1 MKNSFKPFVFVIAH
15 LGLPQQVW
23 NSIDETWGKFQD
35 RHYELWENEDGRR
48 KLEMGVGLDF
58 VVPEKTS
65 PWEMVQFKVLLDQE
79 FGDTRFIE
87 LAMSYCNIPIKEI
100 TWEALYCVWKEN
112 TDSFY
117 TQVQEAMEAD
127 MTEKEKYWGP
137 LPTVEY
143 LGALYCVEIDPGSYS
158 ASLVTTP
165 ERHNVHEPTR
175 SDVLDLFKQMYDV
188 PKMMREARIEQ
199 AIIDAGGLEAY
210 YHGEDPDVADEEP
223 CDPYELCSSEC
234 NNMYLEQLSAE
245 QDWKDTQPDAILA
258 PPMDEHMWEYINEQK
273 AVGGPCTD
281 EPDCCCHRC
290 EEAAMSQTLYVG
302 PPVNE
307 IAPCPP
313 DFHEDLCICYNGY
326 VRWNPQDNEAFWD
339 SALYDNSRWDLHEC
353 PWQHSLPMGSYCDIE
368 ASKIAYR
375 NWLVKTQPMFGPN
388 LPSVVWRYEDWR
400 VRLPQAE
407 WPNTP
412 IFSKLTE
419 TAIDDWMCDHA
430 DIVTEENV
438 CDYWTYKELPF

>member
-48 KLEMGVGLDF
+48 QLEVGVNPGF
-58 VVPEKTS
+58 VVPKKTS
-65 PWEMVQFKVLLDQE
+65 PWEMVQFKALFDQE
-79 FGDTRFIE
+79 FEDTCFIE
-87 LAMSYCNIPIKEI
+87 FAMRYCRIPIKEI

-199 AIIDAGGLEAY
+199 AVIDAGGPEAY
-210 YHGEDPDVADEEP
+210 YHGGDPDVADE
-223 CDPYELCSSEC
+223 DLG
-234 NNMYLEQLSAE
+234 L
-245 QDWKDTQPDAILA
+245 PDAGWIPQEIIVAAQA
-258 PPMDEHMWEYINEQK
+258 PTQ
-273 AVGGPCTD
+273 GPK
-281 EPDCCCHRC
+281 
-290 EEAAMSQTLYVG
+290 
-302 PPVNE
+302 PPTV
-307 IAPCPP
+307 C
-313 DFHEDLCICYNGY
+313 
-326 VRWNPQDNEAFWD
+326 
-339 SALYDNSRWDLHEC
+339 
-353 PWQHSLPMGSYCDIE
+353 
-368 ASKIAYR
+368 
-375 NWLVKTQPMFGPN
+375 
-388 LPSVVWRYEDWR
+388 WRYEDWR
-400 VRLPQAE
+400 VRLPRHE
-407 WPNTP
+407 WNTTRP
-412 IFSKLTE
+412 FSTMNE
-419 TAIDDWMCDHA
+419 FEIEAWMMAHPE
-430 DIVTEENV
+430 IVSQHNV
-438 CDYWTYKELPF
+438 CDYWNYKELPF